1 MLRLD
6 EPAHSYAA
14 VLDVCL
20 EGITGNK
27 LLRAKFE
34 ACRTEILAAGDH
46 YVASSAI
53 GELCSIVPTPEGV
66 ENPIVITEMTKS
78 DLVRVYNQYFVAD
91 GKPARKIY
99 DDLMVAARERC
110 PFCGGIGRPRNLDHF
125 LPKARFPQF
134 SVFPKNLVPSCR
146 DCNFDGKSDRFATCP
161 EDQLIQPYTDKD
173 KFFCEQ
179 WIFAEFS
186 GSISDPQAE
195 LKYFVRPPISW
206 SDVDKQR
213 AMKHFDTFELPVRYA
228 VKAAEQRGTVVS
240 QIRHMQ
246 GAGLSVQAIRE
257 ILLQPG
263 IDKAPFANHWQVG
276 MYQAFMSAIFSL
288 S

>member
-20 EGITGNK
+20 EGITGNT
-27 LLRAKFE
+27 LLRTKLE
-34 ACRTEILAAGDH
+34 ACRMEMLAAGDS
-46 YVASSAI
+46 YVVSSTT
-53 GELCSIVPTPEGV
+53 GELCNIAPTPECA
-66 ENPIVITEMTKS
+66 ENPVVIAEMTKS
-78 DLVRVYNQYFVAD
+78 DLVGIYSQYFVAR

-99 DDLMVAARERC
+99 DDLIVAARERC

-146 DCNFDGKSDRFATCP
+146 DCNFDGKSARFATCP
-161 EDQLIQPYTDKD
+161 EEQLIQPYADND
-173 KFFCEQ
+173 KFFSEQ

-186 GSISDPQAE
+186 GSISDPQAKLE
-195 LKYFVRPPISW
+195 YFVSAPDDW
-206 SDVDKQR
+206 SAVDRRR
-213 AMKHFDTFELPVRYA
+213 AMTHFDTFELSVRYA

-240 QIRHMQ
+240 QIGLMQ
-246 GAGLSVQAIRE
+246 RAGLPITAIQE

-263 IDKAPFANHWQVG
+263 IDKAPFSNHWQVG
-276 MYQAFMSAIFSL
+276 MYQAFISAMQ
-288 S
+288 